1 MKMAIHG
8 NVEDPET
15 AVEEDLI
22 TEEDSINETT
32 KATTMIMITTNP
44 TGTTVNVVMD
54 VDTIHMINMVKVEDI
69 FMVGAVDEDETIV
82 VFEIN
87 TALC

>member
-1 MKMAIHG
+1 
-8 NVEDPET
+8 
-15 AVEEDLI
+15 
-22 TEEDSINETT
+22 
-32 KATTMIMITTNP
+32 MITITANP

-54 VDTIHMINMVKVEDI
+54 ADTIHMINMVKVEDF

-87 TALC
+87 TT

>member
-1 MKMAIHG
+1 MAIHG